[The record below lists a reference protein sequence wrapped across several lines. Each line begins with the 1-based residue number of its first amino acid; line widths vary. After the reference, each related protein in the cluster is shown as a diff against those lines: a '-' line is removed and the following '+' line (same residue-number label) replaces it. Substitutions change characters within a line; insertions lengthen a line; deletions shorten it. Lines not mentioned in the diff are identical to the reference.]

1 MNNNKKGKSFNIESI
16 CELMQNDDF
25 RQIYEEER
33 LVSEFT
39 QALSD
44 LMEEQDMNRAE
55 LAQILECSKSYIS
68 QLLNGNKN
76 ISLRNVAKVLY
87 KLGKRMS
94 IEVLDWENDLNL
106 IGEEK
111 KCAILKF
118 EEPFDSA
125 QYSFGN
131 KWKQR
136 HEKEATSYNSFTQS
150 TFSQVS

>member
-106 IGEEK
+106 IG
-111 KCAILKF
+111 
-118 EEPFDSA
+118 
-125 QYSFGN
+125 
-131 KWKQR
+131 
-136 HEKEATSYNSFTQS
+136 
-150 TFSQVS
+150 